1 MKEDVFVKE
10 EFEWIQT
17 WCDRTANK
25 DLPRVL
31 LVGDSITRA
40 YYEYVKDKLEGKCY
54 VDYIAMSYAVD
65 SKVYTGAAAGL
76 AADSDYALIHFNHG
90 LHGWHMTDR
99 VYGEG
104 IEKLLKEIGKNRKV
118 ILATSTIVKETGNA
132 RIDYKQTG
140 IILRRNE
147 VVKFIAGK
155 YGYGVNDLYAVSANL
170 PNEMRTDD
178 GVHYTEAGSER
189 LAEHVAKAIL
199 AVL

>member
-1 MKEDVFVKE
+1 MKE

-17 WCDRTANK
+17 WCDHTDQK

-31 LVGDSITRA
+31 FVGDSITRA
-40 YYEYVKDKLEGKCY
+40 YYEDVRNKLGGKCY
-54 VDYIAMSYAVD
+54 ADYIATSYAVD
-65 SKVYTGAAAGL
+65 SKIYTDVTAGL

-90 LHGWHMTDR
+90 LHGMHMTDK

-118 ILATSTIVKETGNA
+118 ILATSTIVKESGNA

-147 VVKFIAGK
+147 IVRYIAGK
-155 YGYGVNDLYAVSANL
+155 YGYGVDDLYTVSANV
-170 PNEMRTDD
+170 PNEMRLDD

-189 LAEHVAKAIL
+189 LAEHVAKVIL
-199 AVL
+199 SAL

>member
-1 MKEDVFVKE
+1 MKE

-17 WCDRTANK
+17 WCDHTDKK

-40 YYEYVKDKLEGKCY
+40 YYEDVRNKLGGKCY

-65 SKVYTGAAAGL
+65 SKVYTDVTAGF
-76 AADSDYALIHFNHG
+76 AGDSDYALIHFNHG
-90 LHGWHMTDR
+90 LHGMHMTDK

-104 IEKLLKEIGKNRKV
+104 IEKMLKEIGKNRKV
-118 ILATSTIVKETGNA
+118 ILATSTIVKESGNA
-132 RIDYKQTG
+132 RIDYRQTG

-147 VVKFIAGK
+147 IVRYIAGK
-155 YGYGVNDLYAVSANL
+155 YGYGVDDLYTVSANV

-199 AVL
+199 SAL

>member
-1 MKEDVFVKE
+1 MKE

-17 WCDRTANK
+17 WCDRTDKK

-31 LVGDSITRA
+31 FVGDSITRA
-40 YYEYVKDKLEGKCY
+40 YYEDVRNKLGGKCY
-54 VDYIAMSYAVD
+54 ADYVATSYAVD
-65 SKVYTGAAAGL
+65 SKIYTDVTAGL

-90 LHGWHMTDR
+90 LHGMHMTDK

-118 ILATSTIVKETGNA
+118 ILATSTIVKESGNA

-147 VVKFIAGK
+147 IVRHIAGK
-155 YGYGVNDLYAVSANL
+155 YGYGVDDLYTVSANV
-170 PNEMRTDD
+170 PNEMRLDD

-189 LAEHVAKAIL
+189 LAEHVAKVIL
-199 AVL
+199 SAL

>member
-1 MKEDVFVKE
+1 MEENVFMKE

-104 IEKLLKEIGKNRKV
+104 IEKLLK
-118 ILATSTIVKETGNA
+118 
-132 RIDYKQTG
+132 
-140 IILRRNE
+140 
-147 VVKFIAGK
+147 
-155 YGYGVNDLYAVSANL
+155 
-170 PNEMRTDD
+170 
-178 GVHYTEAGSER
+178 
-189 LAEHVAKAIL
+189 
-199 AVL
+199 